1 MFGIRESPGQAL
13 HGIVGSP
20 NKTPSDVTT
29 QDHVVQSLHMAR
41 RMPGLYCRSHCMG
54 VARRAS
60 LPDGQR
66 TLFGR
71 FGMTQTSISSETLT
85 AFRSELAEKYTLER
99 ELGQGGMAIV
109 YLARDLV
116 NDRLVALKV
125 LNPELAATL
134 GAERFLREIE
144 VGRTLQHP
152 HIVGV
157 LDSGEADGRLFYT
170 MPFVEGASLRDKLDR
185 EKQLSIDEAID
196 LTKQIAEALAFAHS
210 KNVIHRDI
218 KPENILLSHGHALVA
233 DFGIA
238 RAVSVA
244 GGERLTRTGMAV
256 GTPTYMSPEQAMGS
270 KDVTPESDVYSLA
283 CMVYEML
290 AGQPP
295 FTGPTAMAL
304 LARHSLDNVPSL
316 KIVRGTV
323 PDAVEDAIV
332 RAMAKVPADRFRSAI
347 DFANALTDNEGAARR
362 RLHSMKAMAIP
373 AGTMADVQIAG
384 GKKKKTMLI
393 AAAVVIPL
401 LAAGGWFA
409 FGKKSAGADPKLA
422 AMKANDIAVLYF
434 DDRSEGHALRYMSDG
449 LTEALIHELGTV
461 KELHVTSRNGVMPF
475 KGKDVSPDSIAKALS
490 VGTIVSGT
498 IAQSG
503 DKIRVNIDMIDAR
516 TGNSIGST
524 EIEKT
529 KQDAF
534 ALQDTLV
541 AEVSAVLRKQL
552 GQQVEVLTSKAG
564 TTNAAAWEAYQRA
577 MQTATQGDSLVGA
590 GNIPMATQVLQSAD
604 SALGAVAG
612 QDDKWS
618 APPAQ
623 QAAIAYRRARLVLAT
638 GAGMDAVGQ
647 RIDAG
652 LKAADKALTAT
663 PNDADALDARGT
675 LRYLQWL
682 LGLAPGDADK
692 AIESAEADLTAS
704 IKANPA
710 QASAM
715 NVLSHLYAVTGRAV
729 AAKLKA
735 GEAYKADPYL
745 TDANKTVWRLFQL
758 ANDLEFGQE
767 AKKWCDELARRF
779 PNDPHSEECRL
790 WLLGER
796 DQTPPPTADA
806 IWKANAAYLA
816 ADKVTKPEVAKRK
829 GMMLAA
835 IGLIRANLPDSARSV
850 INRSEGSEN
859 LDPSGDLVYM
869 EAMARSQL
877 GEKDKAIS
885 LLSRYYAAH
894 SQQQRYAARD
904 SSFWWKPLLDD
915 PKYKALVGSAK

>member
-1 MFGIRESPGQAL
+1 MF
-13 HGIVGSP
+13 
-20 NKTPSDVTT
+20 
-29 QDHVVQSLHMAR
+29 
-41 RMPGLYCRSHCMG
+41 G

-60 LPDGQR
+60 SPVGQQ
-66 TLFGR
+66 TLFER

-144 VGRTLQHP
+144 VGRTLLHP
-152 HIVGV
+152 GIVGV

-185 EKQLSIDEAID
+185 EKQLSIEEAID

-373 AGTMADVQIAG
+373 AGTMADVVVAGG

-393 AAAVVIPL
+393 AAAIALPL
-401 LAAGGWFA
+401 LAAGGWFV
-409 FGKKSAGADPKLA
+409 FGKKGAGADPKLA

-434 DDRSEGHALRYMSDG
+434 DDRSEGHALRYLSDG

-475 KGKDVSPDSIAKALS
+475 KGKDISPDSIAKALS

-498 IAQSG
+498 IEASG
-503 DKIRVNIDMIDAR
+503 DKIRVNVDMLDAR

-524 EIEKT
+524 KIEKT

-541 AEVSAVLRKQL
+541 TEVSAVLRKQL
-552 GQQVEVLTSKAG
+552 GQQVQVLTSKAG
-564 TTNAAAWEAYQRA
+564 TSNAAAWEAYQRA
-577 MQTATQGDSLVGA
+577 MQTANQGDSLVGS
-590 GNIPMATQVLQSAD
+590 GDITTATHVLQNAD
-604 SALGAVAG
+604 SALGAVAA
-612 QDDKWS
+612 QDAKWS
-618 APPAQ
+618 APSAQ
-623 QAAIAYRRARLVLAT
+623 QAVIAYRLARLALAT

-652 LKAADKALTAT
+652 IKAADKAIAAS
-663 PNDADALDARGT
+663 PNDADALDARGS
-675 LRYLQWL
+675 LRYFQWL
-682 LGLAPGDADK
+682 LGLSPGDADK
-692 AIESAEADLTAS
+692 AIPSAENDLLAS

-715 NVLSHLYAVTGRAV
+715 NVLSHMYAVTGRAV
-729 AAKLKA
+729 DAKVKA
-735 GEAYKADPYL
+735 GDAYKADPYL
-745 TDANKTVWRLFQL
+745 TDANKTVWRLFML
-758 ANDLEFGQE
+758 STDLEFAAE
-767 AKKWCDELARRF
+767 AKKWCGELGNRF
-779 PNDPHSEECRL
+779 PGDYHSAECKL
-790 WLLGER
+790 WLLTAR
-796 DQTPPPTADA
+796 DQAPAPTADA
-806 IWKANAAYLA
+806 IWKANDAYLA
-816 ADKVTKPEVAKRK
+816 ANKVDKPEIAKRQ

-850 INRSEGSEN
+850 IGRAAASES
-859 LDPSGDLVYM
+859 LDPSGDLVYL

-885 LLSRYYAAH
+885 LLSRYFAAH
-894 SQQQRYAARD
+894 PQQQRYAAKD
-904 SSFWWKPLLDD
+904 ESLWWKPLKDD
-915 PKYKALVGSAK
+915 PKYQALVSAK

>member
-1 MFGIRESPGQAL
+1 
-13 HGIVGSP
+13 
-20 NKTPSDVTT
+20 
-29 QDHVVQSLHMAR
+29 
-41 RMPGLYCRSHCMG
+41 
-54 VARRAS
+54 
-60 LPDGQR
+60 
-66 TLFGR
+66 
-71 FGMTQTSISSETLT
+71 MTQTSISSETLT
-85 AFRSELAEKYTLER
+85 AFRSELAQKYTLER

-109 YLARDLV
+109 YLAHDLV

-152 HIVGV
+152 NIVGV
-157 LDSGEADGRLFYT
+157 LDSGSADGRLYYT

-196 LTKQIAEALAFAHS
+196 LTKQIAEALAYAHS

-218 KPENILLSHGHALVA
+218 KPENILLSHGQALVA

-362 RLHSMKAMAIP
+362 RLHSLKAMAIP

-384 GKKKKTMLI
+384 GGKKKMLI
-393 AAAVVIPL
+393 AAAVIVPL
-401 LAAGGWFA
+401 LAIGGWFA
-409 FGKKSAGADPKLA
+409 FGKKGAGADPSLA

-434 DDRSEGHALRYMSDG
+434 DDRSPDHALRYLSDG
-449 LTEALIHELGTV
+449 LTEALIHELGMV

-475 KGKDVSPDSIAKALS
+475 KGKDIAPDSIAKTLS

-503 DKIRVNIDMIDAR
+503 DKIRVTVDLLDAR

-541 AEVSAVLRKQL
+541 TEVSAVLRKQL
-552 GQQVEVLTSKAG
+552 GQQIEVLTSKAG
-564 TTNAAAWEAYQRA
+564 TSNAAAWEAYQRA
-577 MQTATQGDSLVGA
+577 MQTANQGDSLIGA
-590 GNIPMATQVLQSAD
+590 GDIATAAHVLQNAD
-604 SALGAVAG
+604 SALGAVAA
-612 QDDKWS
+612 QDGKWS
-618 APPAQ
+618 APSAQ
-623 QAAIAYRRARLVLAT
+623 QAVIAYRLARLSLGT
-638 GAGMDAVGQ
+638 GVGMDAISQ
-647 RIDAG
+647 QIEAG
-652 LKAADKALTAT
+652 IKAADKAIAASPT
-663 PNDADALDARGT
+663 DADALDARGS

-682 LGLAPGDADK
+682 LGVVPGDAGKADK
-692 AIESAEADLTAS
+692 AVAAAEADLRAS
-704 IKANPA
+704 INANRS

-715 NVLSHLYAVTGRAV
+715 NALSHLLAVTGRAV
-729 AAKLKA
+729 DGKVMA
-735 GEAYKADPYL
+735 GRAYEADPYL
-745 TDANKTVWRLFQL
+745 TDANKTVWRLFTL
-758 ANDLEFGQE
+758 SNDLEFGQE
-767 AKKWCDELARRF
+767 AKKWCGELGRRF
-779 PNDPHSEECRL
+779 PTDLRATECQL
-790 WLLGER
+790 WLLGAPN
-796 DQTPPPTADA
+796 QTPAPTADA
-806 IWKANAAYLA
+806 IWKANDAYLA
-816 ADKVTKPEVAKRK
+816 ANKVDKPEVAKRK

-835 IGLIRANLPDSARSV
+835 IGLIRAKMPDSARAV
-850 INRSEGSEN
+850 IGRAAGSEG
-859 LDPSGDLVYM
+859 LDPSGDLVYI

-894 SQQQRYAARD
+894 PQQQRYAAKD
-904 SSFWWKPLLDD
+904 ESFWWKPLQDD
-915 PKYKALVGSAK
+915 PKYQALVGSAK